1 MQHNRAG
8 RKLGR
13 TTAHRRALFRN
24 QLSSLI
30 AHERI
35 STTLH
40 KAKELRP
47 LAEKLVTLGKRGGL
61 HARRLAIKQLPDRDA
76 VTKLFDVLAP
86 RFSTRAGGYT
96 RILKLGRRAGDGAET
111 ALIEFVDFD
120 FSQKRAEKAAA
131 QKAAT
136 EKKESLLDKAKR
148 LVTGKAAGTTEA
160 QAPKAEGEPAAGAEA
175 EPKAKAARPAG
186 AKGAKGAKSTKATAK
201 GTKSPRTAKP
211 APATKAA
218 KAPKAPKAPTPK
230 GKSHRKTGD

>member
-30 AHERI
+30 THERI

-61 HARRLAIKQLPDRDA
+61 HARRLALKQLPDRDA

-120 FSQKRAEKAAA
+120 FSQKRAEKVAA

-160 QAPKAEGEPAAGAEA
+160 QASKSESEPAEGAEA
-175 EPKAKAARPAG
+175 EPKEKTARPKGAKSPKA
-186 AKGAKGAKSTKATAK
+186 AKGAKA
-201 GTKSPRTAKP
+201 PRTAKP
-211 APATKAA
+211 APATRAA